1 MADLIKHKGIVEKID
16 GSHVTVR
23 IVQTSACSSC
33 SAKGLCNASE
43 SKEKLI
49 DVYQSQVPCRVGEEV
64 VVCGTTSMGM
74 RAVFLAFGIPL
85 LILLASLFVSM
96 RMTDDDA
103 LLSAYPLLISTDI
116 LLKIEQTFLDE
127 TDNFYYFKQHTLC
140 FPQTYYSIF
149 CNSCNARC
157 TIGSVSQ

>member
-1 MADLIKHKGIVEKID
+1 MTDKIKHLGVVEKVD

-49 DVYQSQVPCRVGEEV
+49 DVYHNQVSCQIGEQV

-74 RAVFLAFGIPL
+74 RAVLLAFGLPV
-85 LILLASLFVSM
+85 LILLLALFVTM
-96 RMTDDDA
+96 RITDGDA
-103 LLSAYPLLISTDI
+103 LFSALVGLGTMVPYYLIIYMCREKLNRTFSFT
-116 LLKIEQTFLDE
+116 IEKHNNQ
-127 TDNFYYFKQHTLC
+127 
-140 FPQTYYSIF
+140 
-149 CNSCNARC
+149 
-157 TIGSVSQ
+157 

>member
-1 MADLIKHKGIVEKID
+1 MADKIKHLGVVEKID

-49 DVYQSQVPCRVGEEV
+49 DVYHNQVDCRIGEQV

-74 RAVFLAFGIPL
+74 RAVFLAFGFPV
-85 LILLASLFVSM
+85 LILLAALFITMQMSGE
-96 RMTDDDA
+96 DS
-103 LLSAYPLLISTDI
+103 LLSALVALGAVMPYYLIIYMCRNKLSKTFSFT
-116 LLKIEQTFLDE
+116 IE
-127 TDNFYYFKQHTLC
+127 KQ
-140 FPQTYYSIF
+140 
-149 CNSCNARC
+149 
-157 TIGSVSQ
+157 

>member
-49 DVYQSQVPCRVGEEV
+49 DVYQSQVPSRVGEEV

-85 LILLASLFVSM
+85 LILLAALFVSM
-96 RMTDDDA
+96 RMTGDDA
-103 LLSAYPLLISTDI
+103 LLSAVIALCAVVPYYLIIYLCKDKLDRTFSFT
-116 LLKIEQTFLDE
+116 IEKHNNQ
-127 TDNFYYFKQHTLC
+127 
-140 FPQTYYSIF
+140 
-149 CNSCNARC
+149 
-157 TIGSVSQ
+157 